1 MDERELG
8 YLLAVAAAGVWSPRA
23 VSAWLNALGTPRAL
37 VDYLR
42 AGHER
47 PPKGVEKLSD
57 DARARLSNIDDD
69 AARAALRA
77 AASSRSRIVLR
88 TDGSYP
94 AALRDLCDAPLVL
107 YVRGDL
113 ARVGERAVA
122 IVGSRAATA
131 YGRSVAC
138 AMASEFAAFG
148 ATIVSGLA
156 RGVDAAAHRGALDA
170 GTPTV
175 AVLGSGVSALYPHY
189 HALLADEIVERGGA
203 VVSEFAPAQ
212 AARAF
217 QFPMRNRIV
226 AALAQAT
233 VVVEA
238 STRSGAL
245 ITARLA
251 DELGRS
257 VFAIPGDVGRPTSAG
272 TNALIAD
279 GVPLVTSAA
288 DIAALVGWRCAI
300 EQPRTSGAQDAVQ
313 SALLARLAEPQTVD
327 ELAASSSATAAE
339 LSSQLVLLELRG
351 LVERGPGGAYAA
363 VRTGTAAK
371 RGA

>member
-8 YLLAVAAAGVWSPRA
+8 YLLAVATAGVWSPRA
-23 VSAWLNALGTPRAL
+23 VNAWLNALGSAQAL
-37 VDYLR
+37 VDSLR
-42 AGHER
+42 SGHE
-47 PPKGVEKLSD
+47 PSAGLEKLSD
-57 DARARLSNIDDD
+57 EARARLSRIDDD

-77 AASSRSRIVLR
+77 AAVSGARIVLR
-88 TDGSYP
+88 TDDAYP

-113 ARVGERAVA
+113 ACLGDRSVA
-122 IVGSRAATA
+122 IVGSRAATT
-131 YGRSVAC
+131 YGRAVAS
-138 AMASEFAAFG
+138 AMAAEFAAFG

-156 RGVDAAAHRGALDA
+156 RGIDAAAHRGAIDA
-170 GTPTV
+170 GVPTI

-203 VVSEFAPAQ
+203 VFSEFAPTQ

-226 AALAQAT
+226 AALAHAT

-238 STRSGAL
+238 SSRSGAL

-251 DELGRS
+251 DELGRC

-272 TNALIAD
+272 TNGLIAD
-279 GVPLVTSAA
+279 GVPLVTSGT
-288 DIAALVGWRCAI
+288 DIAALMGWSCAI
-300 EQPRTSGAQDAVQ
+300 GRTPAGVAGDAAQ
-313 SALLARLAEPQTVD
+313 STLLARLAEPRTVD
-327 ELAASSSATAAE
+327 ELAASGNADAAE
-339 LSSQLVLLELRG
+339 LSSQLVLLELQG
-351 LVERGPGGAYAA
+351 LVERGPGGAYTAVHARAA
-363 VRTGTAAK
+363 PNGST
-371 RGA
+371 